1 MDSFS
6 NVEKSEAI
14 ILYTG
19 RGRSP
24 VPQGD
29 LEAVRAQSEGL
40 AEYVKKV
47 REDFWTNFPLD
58 WGRRNN
64 IPESQVTTALES
76 AVAARY
82 PELSSTAVRALIS
95 NWSYSSWK

>member
-19 RGRSP
+19 RI
-24 VPQGD
+24 QGD
-29 LEAVRAQSEGL
+29 LDAVRAHSEGL

-47 REDFWTNFPLD
+47 REDFWANFPLD
-58 WGRRNN
+58 WDRRNN
-64 IPESQVTTALES
+64 IPENQVMTALES

-95 NWSYSSWK
+95 SWSYSSWK